1 MSEKLFQELETLSNV
16 TVALE
21 GAATIPADAQKIL
34 SIFLGNGSGVSNEA
48 DYDNGGSGTLS
59 KLASGALDILKKI
72 IAWVKEKIEEFRLW
86 FKEYRLAIEKTEEL
100 LDKTEE
106 ALRATHTFNEGK
118 IKLSPMVTGELAV
131 EGVLDKT
138 FPDKMVHLR
147 DVLTSM
153 FNIRK
158 DLSELTVQTLDAFKE
173 ASSSEDALFM
183 STKGKDLMLQY
194 SRVGQ
199 EIARHLKTVDNGKS
213 MFGERRFTQKEL
225 FHTSNVE
232 KVSDLA
238 SLPLPG
244 GYAFVSAYVKET
256 GRSFFGG
263 DTSVADGFNVVAS
276 LIENLSPNLV
286 RAHSSGISFS
296 GDSLDR
302 NGCVKVIE
310 ESRNIVSVIKS
321 DKTVSND
328 ENTLKDAVN
337 YANDYMKGSSSVE
350 YGRTLAKILK
360 SSVQIL
366 ETDRF
371 KTYNYAM
378 KVVRASLKYIQ
389 ASFDSTPVE
398 EVSQNHRLPS
408 PSA

>member
-1 MSEKLFQELETLSNV
+1 M
-16 TVALE
+16 
-21 GAATIPADAQKIL
+21 QK
-34 SIFLGNGSGVSNEA
+34 
-48 DYDNGGSGTLS
+48 
-59 KLASGALDILKKI
+59 
-72 IAWVKEKIEEFRLW
+72 
-86 FKEYRLAIEKTEEL
+86 
-100 LDKTEE
+100 
-106 ALRATHTFNEGK
+106 
-118 IKLSPMVTGELAV
+118 
-131 EGVLDKT
+131 
-138 FPDKMVHLR
+138 
-147 DVLTSM
+147 
-153 FNIRK
+153 
-158 DLSELTVQTLDAFKE
+158 Q
-173 ASSSEDALFM
+173 
-183 STKGKDLMLQY
+183 
-194 SRVGQ
+194 
-199 EIARHLKTVDNGKS
+199 
-213 MFGERRFTQKEL
+213 L

-378 KVVRASLKYIQ
+378 KVVRASLKYVQ